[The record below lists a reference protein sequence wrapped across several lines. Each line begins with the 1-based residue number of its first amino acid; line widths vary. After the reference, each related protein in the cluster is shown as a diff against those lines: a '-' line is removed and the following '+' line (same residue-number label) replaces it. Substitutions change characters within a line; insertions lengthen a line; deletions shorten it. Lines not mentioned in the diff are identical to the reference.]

1 MKIKIH
7 KQFKKQYFQL
17 DPVTKKRVRKLIK
30 RLRKG
35 EINLE
40 KMSTGHSIY
49 KIRTGNYRILIERS
63 EDIYFIAGVALRKD
77 VYRGR

>member
-1 MKIKIH
+1 MRIKIH

-35 EINLE
+35 DYRVIFRIEE
-40 KMSTGHSIY
+40 KKVI
-49 KIRTGNYRILIERS
+49 
-63 EDIYFIAGVALRKD
+63 ALRVLARKD
-77 VYRGR
+77 FEKILKSF